1 MRTRSARRS
10 SEAPDGAVLRYNIDM
25 VRRSRSI
32 ASILL
37 LLIFFAACGASARTK
52 TLRVSLVSLNA
63 ARDTLLALSKERET
77 QIVDHAATK
86 EEGREQLDTW
96 RASVDK
102 VVAAIDLGYHAI
114 YAAAIL
120 DDAKSLEAAVTATA
134 QALEQL
140 KDLKP

>member
-1 MRTRSARRS
+1 
-10 SEAPDGAVLRYNIDM
+10 M